1 MSLANKYR
9 PKTFEDVTE
18 QKIIVDMLKSLCTSN
33 ELSCRN
39 FLLIGPAGCGKA
51 IAENEVILTSEGWKA
66 ARSVKIGDTLFTRK
80 GRNTTVIG
88 VYPQGQK
95 SCYRLSFCGHDHGVS
110 SIVVSEDHLNCVYIT
125 DKKWYVPEITTSD
138 LKLLFELGI
147 PVYIDSV
154 KNYEN
159 EDDYKYSIENYESFE
174 YAISSFSNTLSSNYR
189 SLVNIQYIGNKE
201 CICFYVDDEDHTFLA
216 GQMVPTHN
224 TTLGRIMA
232 NVLNDNQGEPI
243 ELDAAS
249 HGNIEEVRNLIEQAK
264 QYPIGQKYKVIIA
277 DECFHEN
284 TNVRTPEGLKRIADI
299 KVGDSVYNMTGS
311 ATVSR
316 VFKNTVSVD
325 NLTLMHLASG
335 QNILTTKNHLF
346 FTDDGWVEARNITNE
361 DYLYDY
367 ETMCDL
373 RKGVSNS
380 SFRSK
385 EDMLERMHTHV
396 SEAAFSRISHELS
409 THRIQQK
416 VSDMWKELLYSE
428 ECECNNVFKQV
439 CRYLQ
444 EASLRFNNEQKLVIF
459 AQAGLYLS
467 SVWKNYEYKK
477 ERSENVLFNRMCS
490 RGKKDIQQITSK
502 DLSYKILRDMWQFL
516 HPEISWD
523 DNMLS
528 SLYRETFGNEAEGQ
542 KESRIFNS
550 DEEKQSD
557 AYARSERENDANE
570 RAKRYFAHSS
580 CESWGKWNLYTAADS
595 IERSLR
601 GQLGVRVSCE
611 NSCRLE
617 KQREPLSYCIQT
629 RPSLSRFTRRDRGGW
644 CRPQYE
650 ISSVIRCQE
659 SKMLRKLRVESVE
672 SYKPGSNDK
681 SFERYFSSEQLHSGF
696 VTLYDLEV
704 NGHPSYYVE
713 DILVHN
719 CHAFSNA
726 CWQTMLKVIEDGAGK
741 TVWVFCTTN
750 PEKIPATILSRVQTF
765 QLSKISLEG
774 IQTRLKYVIE
784 CENSEGAGITYED
797 DAVNYI
803 AKLANGG
810 MRDSLTLLD
819 KALAYR
825 KNLSSSTIT
834 QALNLPEYDDFFKL
848 LQSYAKRDNVAIA
861 KIVDDVYNSGVNFV
875 KWMES
880 FHSFVMQVV
889 KYILLQDINK
899 TMIPT
904 IYKDKISRYTSKH
917 LIICLN
923 LANKLIKMNQELK
936 TTQYLQEVTLTHLCF
951 VPKKEV

>member
-66 ARSVKIGDTLFTRK
+66 AKSVKIGDTLFTRK

-95 SCYRLSFCGHDHGVS
+95 SCYRLSFCGYDHGVS

-125 DKKWYVPEITTSD
+125 DKKWYVPEITTCD

-174 YAISSFSNTLSSNYR
+174 HAISSFSHTLSSNYR

-277 DECFHEN
+277 DEC
-284 TNVRTPEGLKRIADI
+284 
-299 KVGDSVYNMTGS
+299 
-311 ATVSR
+311 
-316 VFKNTVSVD
+316 
-325 NLTLMHLASG
+325 
-335 QNILTTKNHLF
+335 
-346 FTDDGWVEARNITNE
+346 
-361 DYLYDY
+361 
-367 ETMCDL
+367 
-373 RKGVSNS
+373 
-380 SFRSK
+380 
-385 EDMLERMHTHV
+385 
-396 SEAAFSRISHELS
+396 
-409 THRIQQK
+409 
-416 VSDMWKELLYSE
+416 
-428 ECECNNVFKQV
+428 
-439 CRYLQ
+439 
-444 EASLRFNNEQKLVIF
+444 
-459 AQAGLYLS
+459 
-467 SVWKNYEYKK
+467 
-477 ERSENVLFNRMCS
+477 
-490 RGKKDIQQITSK
+490 
-502 DLSYKILRDMWQFL
+502 
-516 HPEISWD
+516 
-523 DNMLS
+523 
-528 SLYRETFGNEAEGQ
+528 
-542 KESRIFNS
+542 
-550 DEEKQSD
+550 
-557 AYARSERENDANE
+557 
-570 RAKRYFAHSS
+570 
-580 CESWGKWNLYTAADS
+580 
-595 IERSLR
+595 
-601 GQLGVRVSCE
+601 
-611 NSCRLE
+611 
-617 KQREPLSYCIQT
+617 
-629 RPSLSRFTRRDRGGW
+629 
-644 CRPQYE
+644 
-650 ISSVIRCQE
+650 
-659 SKMLRKLRVESVE
+659 
-672 SYKPGSNDK
+672 
-681 SFERYFSSEQLHSGF
+681 
-696 VTLYDLEV
+696 
-704 NGHPSYYVE
+704 
-713 DILVHN
+713 
-719 CHAFSNA
+719 HAFSNA
-726 CWQTMLKVIEDGAGK
+726 CWQTMLKVIEDGAGR
-741 TVWVFCTTN
+741 TIWVFCTTN

-784 CENSEGAGITYED
+784 CENREGAGITYED

-819 KALAYR
+819 KALAYS

-861 KIVDDVYNSGVNFV
+861 KIVDEVYNSGVNFV

-904 IYKDKISRYTSKH
+904 IYKDKIAKYSSKH

-923 LANKLIKMNQELK
+923 LANKLLKMNQELK

-951 VPKKEV
+951 LPKKEG